1 MVLPSCRSDF
11 RRGRGLL
18 GLTQS
23 FCSPVSLFR
32 CCFCDRRPF
41 CFSLFSLFLSLSY
54 IWDTQLGTLIDQLV
68 GHDNRVSCLGV
79 TEDGKAL
86 ATGSWDTLLKIWA

>member
-1 MVLPSCRSDF
+1 MHLHARDCSERFVR
-11 RRGRGLL
+11 LL
-18 GLTQS
+18 CVVWL
-23 FCSPVSLFR
+23 C
-32 CCFCDRRPF
+32 
-41 CFSLFSLFLSLSY
+41 SY

>member
-1 MVLPSCRSDF
+1 MFVGARIVFMWLISCDF
-11 RRGRGLL
+11 DL
-18 GLTQS
+18 
-23 FCSPVSLFR
+23 
-32 CCFCDRRPF
+32 F
-41 CFSLFSLFLSLSY
+41 CFLSFLSFFSLLSY

>member
-1 MVLPSCRSDF
+1 MRPSTFDNPADVRLCF
-11 RRGRGLL
+11 V
-18 GLTQS
+18 
-23 FCSPVSLFR
+23 FMCVCVSSQ
-32 CCFCDRRPF
+32 C
-41 CFSLFSLFLSLSY
+41 Y

>member
-1 MVLPSCRSDF
+1 MHADGSVSRIVLLILC
-11 RRGRGLL
+11 LL
-18 GLTQS
+18 LLIVPFLFFFFFFQS
-23 FCSPVSLFR
+23 
-32 CCFCDRRPF
+32 
-41 CFSLFSLFLSLSY
+41 SY

>member
-1 MVLPSCRSDF
+1 MITIGKRKKNTHIPHHACSNNDYLLVLCTCF
-11 RRGRGLL
+11 
-18 GLTQS
+18 S
-23 FCSPVSLFR
+23 FLHLF
-32 CCFCDRRPF
+32 CLFFVFLCFC
-41 CFSLFSLFLSLSY
+41 SY